1 MPQNGYLP
9 GTRFDQNGNPIY
21 LPQFDQGS
29 PYYGQTPTIA
39 APPAP
44 FDYDAA
50 ARAAMAD
57 VLGQGG
63 GLPQYRAP
71 TAEERANIDRSYQDT
86 IAALQQTFAQRQAEE
101 TRRQDQQM
109 GYTNAALAA
118 AGGGLTDSFVL
129 SGNTAL
135 NRIRGE
141 AANAIA
147 SEQGARINEAGQA
160 RTNAL
165 EGLQNRIDTRAA
177 QEAQAKQEQVKLVQS
192 ALKQRLDRQQVLDDN
207 AKALAVANI
216 NAEGKLNLSSQKSV
230 ETLIN
235 QGKLN
240 PANLNDL
247 LLIQQ
252 YAKDTG
258 KDATGVAAAAANAY
272 QQFAANVE
280 KTQAQGFQSTA
291 AGQLSQVNA
300 GITPEL
306 AANTGLR
313 YGATTEQQSG
323 AKDWIVLQKAK
334 LAATTRN
341 LDARTK
347 KLVTSFTSPGA
358 SDGTA
363 DFNKATDEYTRS
375 LDSIQANVASGKL
388 NAEQAL
394 AYRARAWQ
402 LYTQK
407 VGGVAVKYD
416 KKSNPVE
423 AAKKAIDIANSLER
437 QRLGYNTPRPDSN
450 QAMIDAI
457 TQAMSAR

>member
-9 GTRFDQNGNPIY
+9 GTQFDQNGNPTY
-21 LPQFDQGS
+21 LPQFDQNS

-63 GLPQYRAP
+63 GVPQYRAP

-86 IAALQQTFAQRQAEE
+86 IAQLQQTFAQRQAEE

-141 AANAIA
+141 AANAIS
-147 SEQGARINEAGQA
+147 SEQAARINEAGQA

-165 EGLQNRIDTRAA
+165 EGLQGRIDARAT
-177 QEAQAKQEQVKLVQS
+177 QEAQAKQEQVRLVQS
-192 ALKQRLDRQQVLDDN
+192 ALKQRLDRQQVLDAN

-252 YAKDTG
+252 YARDTG

-272 QQFAANVE
+272 QQFAATVD
-280 KTQAQGFQSTA
+280 KTQAQAYQ
-291 AGQLSQVNA
+291 AGASGNLSQVNA
-300 GITPEL
+300 GIPPLYNLSPEQQQAAAARVGMNNDLLQARIVKEKAL
-306 AANTGLR
+306 AAR
-313 YGATTEQQSG
+313 YQQLAKASRAGAAGQGALQTAYAGYVNALYQASTYDWSTIPNGEQ
-323 AKDWIVLQKAK
+323 AKAK
-334 LAATTRN
+334 YIATKQANFVNEQTKYGIKNAEARSMSETLRDTYFNPTNAKAAT
-341 LDARTK
+341 
-347 KLVTSFTSPGA
+347 VFT
-358 SDGTA
+358 
-363 DFNKATDEYTRS
+363 F
-375 LDSIQANVASGKL
+375 Q
-388 NAEQAL
+388 
-394 AYRARAWQ
+394 
-402 LYTQK
+402 
-407 VGGVAVKYD
+407 
-416 KKSNPVE
+416 
-423 AAKKAIDIANSLER
+423 
-437 QRLGYNTPRPDSN
+437 
-450 QAMIDAI
+450 
-457 TQAMSAR
+457 